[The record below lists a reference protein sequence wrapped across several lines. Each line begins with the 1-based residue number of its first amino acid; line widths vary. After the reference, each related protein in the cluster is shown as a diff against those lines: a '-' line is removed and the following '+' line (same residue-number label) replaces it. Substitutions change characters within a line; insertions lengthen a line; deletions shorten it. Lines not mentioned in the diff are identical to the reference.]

1 MRRTTPST
9 AGLGLGLLIIAGIL
23 TTSASA
29 FALDG
34 YQDRRGLFTGIGL
47 GGGAAFQGDE
57 RGGAMLI
64 DLQLGGGAAKDLTFD
79 LDLDVWF
86 QLMDHHDNW
95 MITPGP
101 ELNYFIAGGLFVR
114 AGLGLAMVFITGEKI
129 KDDVPGGGKTSE
141 ETDFTLGGDFSLGL
155 GYEFFAGANLALGGV
170 IEGDYVVLKGDDV
183 GSVNFGIE
191 LKYY

>member
-1 MRRTTPST
+1 MNGTTRNT
-9 AGLGLGLLIIAGIL
+9 AGLVLGLTIVAGIL
-23 TTSASA
+23 TSSATA
-29 FALDG
+29 FALDA

-57 RGGAMLI
+57 QGGAMMI
-64 DLQLGGGAAKDLTFD
+64 DLQLGGGATRDLTFD

-86 QLMDHHDNW
+86 QLMDTHENW

-101 ELNYFIAGGLFVR
+101 ELNYFITEGLFVR
-114 AGLGLAMVFITGEKI
+114 GGLGLALVFVTGDEVKET
-129 KDDVPGGGKTSE
+129 VPGGGKSSE
-141 ETDFTLGGDFSLGL
+141 KTDFTLGGDFSLGL

-183 GSVNFGIE
+183 GSVNFGME